1 MSAEPIWKEDVEKEL
16 EYLGEGARNLAEFYH
31 RLKALQAPAALLD
44 ELAVVWQGLDS
55 SRRRLEALLPC
66 FPPEPRTS
74 K

>member
-44 ELAVVWQGLDS
+44 
-55 SRRRLEALLPC
+55 
-66 FPPEPRTS
+66 
-74 K
+74 